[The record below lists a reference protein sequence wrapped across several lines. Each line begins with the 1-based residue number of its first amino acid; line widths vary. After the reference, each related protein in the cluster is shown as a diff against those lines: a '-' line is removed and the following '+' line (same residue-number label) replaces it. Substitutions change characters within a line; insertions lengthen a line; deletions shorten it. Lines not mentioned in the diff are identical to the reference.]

1 MAETGMS
8 WEHLE
13 GHGLVHG
20 RTLSGQS
27 LRIQYVYLT
36 DLVVGRMLDG
46 GYDTLLFLDKSARP
60 VAWLF

>member
-1 MAETGMS
+1 MLRFLKQSFAA
-8 WEHLE
+8 LRFRYQ
-13 GHGLVHG
+13 GLNQ
-20 RTLSGQS
+20 R
-27 LRIQYVYLT
+27 VYLT